1 MSPATRYL
9 RLLAWRPAMVLV
21 AGVLLAVVAE
31 GSSIGLLGLSGWFI
45 ASCYLSGLNPLSR
58 FSYLAPSGG
67 VRSLAMSR
75 IAGRYVER
83 LVTHAG
89 TLRWLTRLR
98 VRMFLDA
105 AAAGP
110 DRMRRLS
117 TGEALD
123 RAMSDADTLDRV
135 LIRTVLPVGV
145 AGIGVLAGAGVIG
158 GISVAAAAVFL
169 SGALIT
175 ATVAVFAGRRPT
187 VAAARGAARAELIA
201 SVDAWAEMVSLGAVK
216 QLRAAAADRFGAL
229 RKAESVVARSRVR
242 LVVDCCV
249 GATTALVLAVC
260 LFSSRPIS
268 LLPARPIS
276 LLSAPPISLPD
287 VTLIVLLTVGVL
299 ELVAALPAARRSA
312 EDASRAADRL
322 AVLAPRSQPGTGR
335 SPARKSPD
343 VLVIGVPLAP
353 RAAARVPRVDLRLD
367 AGGLLVV
374 SGRSGSGKTTL
385 LRAVA
390 GELDPAAGVVL
401 IAGRPP
407 RTYPAGEI
415 VFVAHDDYLFTGSVM
430 DNLRLADPEIATARV
445 ETLLAAMSLTQ
456 RGISADTP
464 LGAGGRQLSGGER
477 RRLCLARAIARVPRV
492 LLLDEPT
499 EGVDEPTAQ
508 LVLRQ
513 LRNLLPATTIIA
525 AIHDKDLGVLTDHA
539 VVRLSLDDPAPM
551 LVRLTRSADL

>member
-1 MSPATRYL
+1 MSPTIRYL
-9 RLLAWRPAMVLV
+9 RLLAWRPALVLA
-21 AGVLLAVVAE
+21 AGVMLAVIAE

-67 VRSLAMSR
+67 VRSLALSR

-83 LVTHAG
+83 LVTHTA

-145 AGIGVLAGAGVIG
+145 AGIGVLAGAAVIG
-158 GISVAAAAVFL
+158 AISTAAAAVFL
-169 SGALIT
+169 LAALVI
-175 ATVAVFAGRRPT
+175 ATVALCAGRRAGRRTT
-187 VAAARGAARAELIA
+187 VAATRGAARAELIA
-201 SVDAWAEMVSLGAVK
+201 SVDAWAEMVSLGAVE
-216 QLRAAAADRFGAL
+216 QLRATASDRFGAL
-229 RKAESVVARSRVR
+229 RKAESVVARDRSRVR

-249 GATTALVLAVC
+249 GATTAVVLAVC
-260 LFSSRPIS
+260 LLSS
-268 LLPARPIS
+268 
-276 LLSAPPISLPD
+276 PPISLSN
-287 VTLIVLLTVGVL
+287 VTLIVLLTAGVL
-299 ELVAALPAARRSA
+299 DLVAALPAASQSA
-312 EDASRAADRL
+312 DDAARAAGRL
-322 AVLAPRSQPGTGR
+322 AVLAPRAQPGTDRPPGR
-335 SPARKSPD
+335 KRPD
-343 VLVIGVPLAP
+343 VLVIGLPLAP
-353 RAAARVPRVDLRLD
+353 RAGASVPHVDLRLD

-390 GELDPAAGVVL
+390 GELDPVAGVVL
-401 IAGRPP
+401 IGGRPP
-407 RTYPAGEI
+407 RAHPSGEI
-415 VFVAHDDYLFTGSVM
+415 VFVAHDDYLFTGSVT
-430 DNLRLADPEIATARV
+430 DNMRLADPEISAARI
-445 ETLLAAMSLTQ
+445 EALLAAMSLTQ
-456 RGISADTP
+456 RGIAADTA

-477 RRLCLARAIARVPRV
+477 RRLCLARAIARAPRV

-513 LRNLLPATTIIA
+513 LRDLLPATTIVA
-525 AIHDKDLGVLTDHA
+525 AIHDKDLGVVGEHDTA
-539 VVRLSLDDPAPM
+539 RLSLDDPHPVTRM
-551 LVRLTRSADL
+551 LFGVAR